1 MPRRFPENTLRTR
14 DEFFSREQ
22 AAWTALTETWM
33 GLPDELLLTP
43 GAVGERWSVRDLM
56 NHIVSWQE
64 AAIRV
69 IGDLLAGKWGRLGAA
84 RAAHAVER

>member
-1 MPRRFPENTLRTR
+1 M
-14 DEFFSREQ
+14 
-22 AAWTALTETWM
+22 TETWT
-33 GLPDELLLTP
+33 GLSDELLLTP
-43 GAVGERWSVRDLM
+43 GAVGERWSVNDLI

-84 RAAHAVER
+84 CASHLTE